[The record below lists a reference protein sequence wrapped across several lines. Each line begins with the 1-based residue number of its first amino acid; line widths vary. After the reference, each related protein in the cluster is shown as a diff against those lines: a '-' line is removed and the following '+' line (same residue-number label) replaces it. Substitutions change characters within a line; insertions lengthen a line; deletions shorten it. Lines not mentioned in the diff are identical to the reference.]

1 MRPLRIAYF
10 THDSLDEGVGT
21 SQVLGL
27 CRQLAILGHKVT
39 IYSFEKRPPE
49 PSVAKQVL
57 DQNINWNW
65 FPFESKPFSTFK
77 RIYHLYHVQGNF
89 DVIHARSDLPA
100 FSAVLRGNE
109 PVLWD
114 IRSLW
119 AEQRRILNPGK
130 FNWLVMYFMSQLRRF
145 LSKRVSAY
153 TTLTSAIL
161 PFLITQY
168 PNLPRLS
175 AVIPTCVDL
184 DQFRYS
190 AKFPKK
196 RTALLSGT
204 YNAIYNFDLIKEFA
218 QRAKHKFGTQIIWAR
233 GKESQNEYPLEVV
246 ETLESKYSEMP
257 QVIENAS
264 FGIAVCRN
272 TLGISLDAA
281 MPTKIAEFLAVGRP
295 VIVNSRLGD
304 CQTLLVNS
312 KVAVVLDDYDG
323 IDNAIQEITTL
334 IDDIKT
340 PLRCRTIAE
349 EHFSIREAAVQ
360 YIRLYQEI
368 LDETQF

>member
-1 MRPLRIAYF
+1 MRQLRIAYF
-10 THDSLDEGVGT
+10 THDSLDEGVGS

-27 CRQLAILGHKVT
+27 CKQLAILGHIVT
-39 IYSFEKRPPE
+39 IYSFEKQQPE
-49 PSVAKQVL
+49 SSVAKQVI
-57 DQNINWNW
+57 DQNINWYW
-65 FPFESKPFSTFK
+65 FPFESKPFSVVK
-77 RIYHLYHVQGNF
+77 RIYQLYRVQGNF

-100 FSAVLRGNE
+100 FSAVLRRNE

-119 AEQRRILNPGK
+119 AEQKRILNPGK
-130 FNWLVMYFMSQLRRF
+130 FNRLVMYFMSQLRRF

-153 TTLTSAIL
+153 TTLSSAIV

-168 PNLPRLS
+168 PNLPRIS

-204 YNAIYNFDLIKEFA
+204 YNAIYNFDLIKEFI
-218 QRAKHKFGTQIIWAR
+218 QLENRKFGTRIMWAR
-233 GKESQNEYPLEVV
+233 GRESKNADSLAII

-304 CQTLLVNS
+304 CQALLVNS

-323 IDNAIQEITTL
+323 IDDAIQEITAL
-334 IDDIKT
+334 IDDDRT
-340 PLRCRTIAE
+340 PHRCRAIAE
-349 EHFSIREAAVQ
+349 EYFSIREAANQ
-360 YIRLYQEI
+360 YTKLYQDI
-368 LDETQF
+368 LDEAQS